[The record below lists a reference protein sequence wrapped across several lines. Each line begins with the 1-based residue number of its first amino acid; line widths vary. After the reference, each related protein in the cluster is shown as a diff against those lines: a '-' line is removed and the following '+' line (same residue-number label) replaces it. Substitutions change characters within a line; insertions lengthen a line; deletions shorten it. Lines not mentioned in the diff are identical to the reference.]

1 MLGIRCPGI
10 YSAKQLGSACRC
22 DQVKAICISNGK
34 RSRNNERKRKQKQSV
49 QKKVKRAKNSYPRA
63 KNTIVAW
70 PTGQGNQGAEGR

>member
-49 QKKVKRAKNSYPRA
+49 QKKSKASQEQLP
-63 KNTIVAW
+63 
-70 PTGQGNQGAEGR
+70 ES